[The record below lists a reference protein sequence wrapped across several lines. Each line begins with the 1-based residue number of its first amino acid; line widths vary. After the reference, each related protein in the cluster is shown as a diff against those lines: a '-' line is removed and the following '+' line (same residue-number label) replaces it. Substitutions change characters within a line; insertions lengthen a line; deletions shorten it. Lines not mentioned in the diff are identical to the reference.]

1 MMKHEEIK
9 EFLSRMS
16 EPDNIVRKVEYPSF
30 NLPPAGDKMKV
41 SINFIDDIEVIVSA
55 VLGKTTMKIRDI
67 LKLGEGSVVEL
78 EQPAGETA
86 EIYVNDQN
94 FGKGE
99 VVVIGGNFG
108 IRMESILQ
116 TEKKEGIGTAR

>member
-1 MMKHEEIK
+1 MMKQDEIK

-16 EPDNIVRKVEYPSF
+16 APDSYVKKVEYPVF
-30 NLPPAGDKMKV
+30 HIPAHKDKMKV
-41 SINFIDDIEVIVSA
+41 SINFIDDIQVFVTAE
-55 VLGKTTMKIRDI
+55 LGKTTMKIRDI
-67 LKLGEGSVVEL
+67 LRLSEGSVVEL
-78 EQPAGETA
+78 DQPAGETA

-108 IRMESILQ
+108 IRMESVLQ
-116 TEKKEGIGTAR
+116 TEKKEGLGKV